1 MDGFDDRRAAARAAI
16 EGVGAEPVMAEDF
29 AAGSTSPRNACLDG
43 VASSDICV
51 VVIGARGGWTTP
63 SGKLVVEEEYEEAVR
78 RNLLVSVYVEETTRD
93 AAAEG
98 LVRRLSDYVS
108 GHFRATFRT
117 ADGLRDVMQTHLAS
131 LLQPMTLPMT
141 DVREVAQRLSQPYE
155 LQYQTTARL
164 VVAPERYEEVID
176 RVTIDQETFVE
187 DVLAIGHSAPGKLFN
202 FRASKEHEL
211 LGDAL
216 VITESTAGRRHSA
229 PTTRLEITP
238 EGVITIDTVVSPD
251 DAADAFDMAR
261 TFFLVRGDVERSL
274 ATMFAFAG
282 RIYDSVDRFQR
293 HQRFICG
300 VSFAGVGHRSL
311 VDKLEKRSAYSM
323 ASNIEGPV
331 VLEKPR
337 VLARATFADPAAE
350 VTRAL
355 TLLQRR
361 IKAP

>member
-1 MDGFDDRRAAARAAI
+1 M
-16 EGVGAEPVMAEDF
+16 
-29 AAGSTSPRNACLDG
+29 L
-43 VASSDICV
+43 
-51 VVIGARGGWTTP
+51 
-63 SGKLVVEEEYEEAVR
+63 K
-78 RNLLVSVYVEETTRD
+78 
-93 AAAEG
+93 
-98 LVRRLSDYVS
+98 
-108 GHFRATFRT
+108 
-117 ADGLRDVMQTHLAS
+117 
-131 LLQPMTLPMT
+131 PMTLPMT
-141 DVREVAQRLSQPYE
+141 DLSEVAQRLSQPYE

-164 VVAPERYEEVID
+164 VVGPERQEEVID
-176 RVTIDQETFVE
+176 RVTIDSDTFIE
-187 DVLAIGHSAPGKLFN
+187 NVLAIGHSAPGKIFD

-216 VITESTAGRRHSA
+216 VITELTGGRRHSA

-238 EGVITIDTVVSPD
+238 EGVIAVDKVVSPD

-274 ATMFAFAG
+274 TSMYAFVG
-282 RIYDSVDRFQR
+282 RLFDFVDRFQR

-311 VDKLEKRSAYSM
+311 VDKLEKRSSYSM
-323 ASNIEGPV
+323 ASNVDGPV

-337 VLARATFADPAAE
+337 VLARATFSDPSAE

-361 IKAP
+361 IKAS